1 MKGFTEEKLTLR
13 GEEIIV
19 QVGTLPQNS
28 LLFYLENPRLYS
40 LVRADGIEPS
50 QDDIEAALTK
60 KEHVRQLIKSI
71 EINGGLID
79 PVIVLGNSN
88 IVIEGNSRL
97 AAYRV
102 LAERN
107 PIKWGQIKVKILPN
121 DIPESS
127 VFALLGEYHIIGK
140 TDWAPYE
147 QAGYL
152 YRRHENHKIEIPTL
166 ALEIGLPTRTVNHL
180 IHVYQFMVDH
190 KEKDVNRWSYYDEY
204 LKSNKIKKARDE
216 YPELDKLVV
225 KEIKTGGVPKAV
237 DIRDGL
243 QKICHA
249 GGKTLHRFATG
260 ASDFED
266 SVKSAE
272 RRGVGDTAYQRLK
285 KFRDWTAKDT
295 AEEELLE
302 LKGEARN
309 RCIFELDKIKKRSEL
324 LLSKLRNN

>member
-19 QVGTLPQNS
+19 QVGTLPQIS

-50 QDDIEAALTK
+50 QDDIEATLTK
-60 KEHVRQLIKSI
+60 KEHVKQLVKSI
-71 EINGGLID
+71 HINGGLID
-79 PVIVLGNSN
+79 PVIVLGKSN

-97 AAYRV
+97 AAYRI
-102 LAERN
+102 LAKRN
-107 PIKWGQIKVKILPN
+107 PITWGQIKVKILP
-121 DIPESS
+121 DDVPESS

-166 ALEIGLPTRTVNHL
+166 ASEIGLPTRAVNHL
-180 IHVYQFMVDH
+180 IHVYKFMVENN
-190 KEKDVNRWSYYDEY
+190 EKDVSRWSYFDEY
-204 LKSNKIKKARDE
+204 LKSNKIKKAREE
-216 YPELDKLVV
+216 YPELDKVVV
-225 KEIKTGGVPKAV
+225 KAIKNSGIPKAV

-249 GGKTLHRFATG
+249 GGKTLNRFAG
-260 ASDFED
+260 GVSDFED

-272 RRGVGDTAYQRLK
+272 KRGVNDTAYQRLK
-285 KFRDWTAKDT
+285 KFRDWTADT

-302 LKGEARN
+302 LKDEKRN
-309 RCIFELDKIKKRSEL
+309 RCIFELDKIRKRADIL
-324 LLSKLRNN
+324 INKLKFS